1 MLMAC
6 WMNKIDINE
15 TKCTEGRGWRDSS
28 AEREAQTCRESDILQ
43 GAPKRRQGIE
53 LDKLPEDMLH
63 HIHSLMPV
71 KDAGRAACVSK
82 RFLHSWRCYSNLK
95 LNKRTLGLIGD
106 KFEGNEIYH
115 INKVDQILNSYSKN
129 GMKVKSLKL
138 DLFHCSSASAFHL
151 DRWLRIA
158 LKSESSLTVVPS
170 FHLSLAMSRGLPCC
184 PMNVNT
190 PMLPDKL
197 LHLKSLKIVLNG
209 SGPCSPVY
217 DTFSLASFLD
227 ASPALE
233 SFILRIERNAIIH
246 YYDAGGDAYPRGK
259 PAYQHDHLK
268 RVMIAGFRSAKSLI
282 KLVIHILESAPS
294 LECLTLDTTPGG
306 HGRKLG
312 DTSICS
318 AARMWGKCCYMSE
331 RALEEAN
338 RAVEAASRYIIGRVP
353 STVEFEVLEPCRQCR
368 TGNQ

>member
-53 LDKLPEDMLH
+53 LDKLPE
-63 HIHSLMPV
+63 
-71 KDAGRAACVSK
+71 
-82 RFLHSWRCYSNLK
+82 
-95 LNKRTLGLIGD
+95 
-106 KFEGNEIYH
+106 
-115 INKVDQILNSYSKN
+115 
-129 GMKVKSLKL
+129 
-138 DLFHCSSASAFHL
+138 
-151 DRWLRIA
+151 
-158 LKSESSLTVVPS
+158 
-170 FHLSLAMSRGLPCC
+170 
-184 PMNVNT
+184 NVNT

>member
-1 MLMAC
+1 MEIQGVVRTTHQLLPELDAPPAS
-6 WMNKIDINE
+6 
-15 TKCTEGRGWRDSS
+15 RGWRDSS

-129 GMKVKSLKL
+129 GMK
-138 DLFHCSSASAFHL
+138 
-151 DRWLRIA
+151 
-158 LKSESSLTVVPS
+158 
-170 FHLSLAMSRGLPCC
+170 
-184 PMNVNT
+184 NVNT